1 MYSSC
6 HPCHAI
12 AVDFLEQFG
21 VKATAS
27 PVTPACA
34 SRPSDPQDTAFQIV
48 ASDYAPIDI
57 DVLLDGNF
65 PEKWCML
72 ASVNCDS
79 RQAGTL
85 IYYEDSDGFGYSM
98 DISNGKLTFA
108 MRNETYSAT
117 EQLCDGNW
125 NQFSVCYDGETLI
138 MSRNCAN
145 SIVLGHPSDPGL
157 STTTGTMT
165 IFTSGSND
173 FSVSQCIVS

>member
-6 HPCHAI
+6 HFCHAI

-27 PVTPACA
+27 PATPACA
-34 SRPSDPQDTAFQIV
+34 SRPSDPQDTAFQIL
-48 ASDYAPIDI
+48 ASDYAPIDA

-79 RQAGTL
+79 TQAGTL
-85 IYYEDSDGFGYSM
+85 IYYEDRDGFGYSM
-98 DISNGKLTFA
+98 DISSGKLTFA
-108 MRNETYSAT
+108 MRGRRYSAT
-117 EQLCDGNW
+117 EQFCDGNW
-125 NQFSVCYDGETLI
+125 NQFSVCYDGGALI
-138 MSRNCAN
+138 MSRNCRN
-145 SIVLGHPSDPGL
+145 SILLGLLSDPGL
-157 STTTGTMT
+157 STINGTVA

-173 FSVSQCIVS
+173 FSVSQCLYC